1 MTYFPFPVS
10 LRQVWQYTLPFMTLL
25 QVTAVLWVSW
35 NVCSKT
41 NVKLSNL
48 SQQVERTEKVQNCL
62 SPKFAKKFVIDYY
75 FEIVQK
81 LKFGI
86 YDIDNKT
93 IDLSDDDFLG
103 QLDCTLGQVRRF
115 SLSFHNACSHKAV
128 LKCLNLLNNES
139 ICKCLTQRCVESF
152 SSLLSVLMNRVFT
165 YLDAQFLNRYLHR
178 IIQDTLLM

>member
-1 MTYFPFPVS
+1 MCVVKRNF
-10 LRQVWQYTLPFMTLL
+10 
-25 QVTAVLWVSW
+25 
-35 NVCSKT
+35 
-41 NVKLSNL
+41 KLSNL

-103 QLDCTLGQVRRF
+103 QLECTLGQVRRF
-115 SLSFHNACSHKAV
+115 SLRFHNTCSHKAV
-128 LKCLNLLNNES
+128 LKCLNLLNNGS
-139 ICKCLTQRCVESF
+139 ICKCLTQRCAESF

-165 YLDAQFLNRYLHR
+165 Y
-178 IIQDTLLM
+178 